1 MIQDLP
7 PLAILL
13 EKGPAIFAFDFGRYL
28 VAAGVTSAIV
38 WGLRRS
44 SLAAR
49 KIQAR
54 EAAAADRRRE
64 FAQSLQ
70 TVGVYLFVS
79 LFIVWGVDAG
89 VLHRFQGS
97 YGPIGDMALLAA
109 IIVAHD
115 AYFYWV
121 HRAMHHPRL
130 FKTFHR
136 AHHRS
141 VTPTPWAA
149 YSFAIPEAFVM
160 IAFVPIWLFFVATPV
175 WVTFL
180 WINFQIVRNAMGH
193 AGFELHP
200 RWWLS
205 TPLTRWINT
214 TTHHDLHHNGGFNR
228 NYGLYFTWW
237 DRWMGTEHPHY
248 AERFHVVVSR
258 LPVRASASG
267 TNIGQADG
275 EITETMS
282 LRSVQPSRS

>member
-1 MIQDLP
+1 MPDVFP
-7 PLAILL
+7 PLANLIA
-13 EKGPAIFAFDFGRYL
+13 KGPYVFAFDFGRYFAAAAV
-28 VAAGVTSAIV
+28 VAAVV
-38 WGLRRS
+38 WALRRT

-54 EAAAADRRRE
+54 EATWTDKRRE
-64 FAQSLQ
+64 FLQSVQ
-70 TVGVYLFVS
+70 TVCVYTLVS
-79 LFIVWGVDAG
+79 AFIIWGVDTG
-89 VLHRFQGS
+89 VLHRFEGS
-97 YGPIGDMALLAA
+97 YGMAADVALLAA
-109 IIVAHD
+109 LIVVHD

-141 VTPTPWAA
+141 ITPTPWAA

-160 IAFVPIWLFFVATPV
+160 VAFVPIWLFIVATPG
-175 WVTFL
+175 WVMLT
-180 WINFQIVRNAMGH
+180 WIMFQIIRNAMGH

-214 TTHHDLHHNGGFNR
+214 TTHHDLHHSGGFNK
-228 NYGLYFTWW
+228 NFGLYFTWW
-237 DRWMGTEHPHY
+237 DKWMGTEHPKY
-248 AERFHVVVSR
+248 AERFHAVVSR
-258 LPVRASASG
+258 EPVREAAEP
-267 TNIGQADG
+267 QADG
-275 EITETMS
+275 EMIEMMS